1 MSFDL
6 SLIADALPKML
17 MGIGLT
23 FQLLVLSAILGLMLA
38 IVLMLMRIS
47 GKWYLSWPAQVYIY
61 VFRGT
66 PILVQIFIVY
76 YGFPQLDFI
85 RESILW
91 PIFRDPFGCAIVAL
105 TLNTGAYV
113 SEILR
118 GGVLGVDRGILEAGE
133 ALGLSK
139 TQRFVYLTTPIATR
153 LALPAYGN
161 DIISLLKSTALAS
174 TITLADMTGIAR
186 TIVAQTFAPYEIF
199 VSLAIV
205 YMILTFFIQK
215 FLARIERYLGRYT
228 QREGWHD
235 IYATADPDAACRQ
248 AFWQLQSAERHQP
261 ERHQRRTYR
270 RMRPVGIGQIDDH
283 EYSGLP

>member
-1 MSFDL
+1 MSFDFA
-6 SLIADALPKML
+6 IIVDALPKML

-23 FQLLVLSAILGLMLA
+23 FQLLVISAILGLMLA
-38 IVLMLMRIS
+38 VCLLLMRIS

-76 YGFPQLDFI
+76 YGFPQLEFI
-85 RESILW
+85 RDSIFW
-91 PIFRDPFGCAIVAL
+91 PVFRDPFGCAIFAL

-118 GGVLGVDRGILEAGE
+118 GGVLGVDRGILEAGS
-133 ALGLSK
+133 ALGLSVRQK
-139 TQRFVYLTTPIATR
+139 FIYLTTPIATR

-186 TIVAQTFAPYEIF
+186 TLVAQTFAPYEIF
-199 VSLAIV
+199 ITLAIV
-205 YMILTFFIQK
+205 YMILTWILQK
-215 FLARIERYLGRYT
+215 LLGRVERRLGRYM
-228 QREGWHD
+228 EK
-235 IYATADPDAACRQ
+235 
-248 AFWQLQSAERHQP
+248 
-261 ERHQRRTYR
+261 
-270 RMRPVGIGQIDDH
+270 
-283 EYSGLP
+283 

>member
-6 SLIADALPKML
+6 SLIVDTVPKML
-17 MGIGLT
+17 AGIGLT
-23 FQLLVLSAILGLMLA
+23 FQLLGLSAVLGLLLA
-38 IVLMLMRIS
+38 IGLLLMRIS
-47 GKWYLSWPAQVYIY
+47 GKWYLNWPAQAYIY

-85 RESILW
+85 RDSILW
-91 PIFRDPFGCAIVAL
+91 PIFRDPFGCAVVAL
-105 TLNTGAYV
+105 SLNTGAYV

-118 GGVLGVDRGILEAGE
+118 GGVLGVDRGVLEAGE

-174 TITLADMTGIAR
+174 TITLMDMTGIAR

-199 VSLAIV
+199 VSLAII
-205 YMILTFFIQK
+205 YMILTFFLQK
-215 FLARIERYLGRYT
+215 LLARVETYLSRYT
-228 QREGWHD
+228 QREG
-235 IYATADPDAACRQ
+235 
-248 AFWQLQSAERHQP
+248 
-261 ERHQRRTYR
+261 
-270 RMRPVGIGQIDDH
+270 
-283 EYSGLP
+283 

>member
-1 MSFDL
+1 MTFDL
-6 SLIADALPKML
+6 WLIVDSVPKIL

-23 FQLLVLSAILGLMLA
+23 FQLLMLSAVLGLALA
-38 IVLMLMRIS
+38 IGLMLMRVS

-61 VFRGT
+61 IFRGT

-85 RESILW
+85 RESFLW

-118 GGVLGVDRGILEAGE
+118 GGVLGVDRGVLEAGE
-133 ALGLSK
+133 ALGLSRP
-139 TQRFVYLTTPIATR
+139 QRFVYLTTPIATR

-161 DIISLLKSTALAS
+161 DVISLLKATALAS

-186 TIVAQTFAPYEIF
+186 TIVAQTYAPYEIF
-199 VSLAIV
+199 ISLAII

-215 FLARIERYLGRYT
+215 GLALIEFHLGRYT
-228 QREGWHD
+228 RREG
-235 IYATADPDAACRQ
+235 
-248 AFWQLQSAERHQP
+248 
-261 ERHQRRTYR
+261 
-270 RMRPVGIGQIDDH
+270 
-283 EYSGLP
+283 

>member
-1 MSFDL
+1 MSFDV
-6 SLIADALPKML
+6 SLIIEALPKML
-17 MGIGLT
+17 AGIGLT

-38 IVLMLMRIS
+38 IGLMLMRIS

-76 YGFPQLDFI
+76 YGFPQLEFI
-85 RESILW
+85 REGFLW

-118 GGVLGVDRGILEAGE
+118 GGVLGVDRGVLEAGE
-133 ALGLSK
+133 ALGLSRP
-139 TQRFVYLTTPIATR
+139 QRFIYLTTPIATR

-186 TIVAQTFAPYEIF
+186 TIVAQTYAPYEIF
-199 VSLAIV
+199 ISLAIV
-205 YMILTFFIQK
+205 YMVLTFFIQRMLGRVEL
-215 FLARIERYLGRYT
+215 FLGRYT
-228 QREGWHD
+228 RK
-235 IYATADPDAACRQ
+235 
-248 AFWQLQSAERHQP
+248 
-261 ERHQRRTYR
+261 
-270 RMRPVGIGQIDDH
+270 
-283 EYSGLP
+283 

>member
-1 MSFDL
+1 MSFDP

-17 MGIGLT
+17 AGIGLT
-23 FQLLVLSAILGLMLA
+23 FQLLILSGFLGLVLA
-38 IVLMLMRIS
+38 IVIMLMRIS

-76 YGFPQLDFI
+76 YGFPQFEFI
-85 RESILW
+85 RESIFW

-118 GGVLGVDRGILEAGE
+118 GGVLGVDRGVLEAGE
-133 ALGLSK
+133 ALGLSRS
-139 TQRFVYLTTPIATR
+139 QRFIYLTTPIATR

-174 TITLADMTGIAR
+174 TITLMDMTGIAR
-186 TIVAQTFAPYEIF
+186 TIVAQTYAPYEIF

-205 YMILTFFIQK
+205 YIILTFFIQK
-215 FLARIERYLGRYT
+215 LLGRIERFIGRYT
-228 QREGWHD
+228 VREG
-235 IYATADPDAACRQ
+235 
-248 AFWQLQSAERHQP
+248 
-261 ERHQRRTYR
+261 
-270 RMRPVGIGQIDDH
+270 
-283 EYSGLP
+283 